1 MNLLRNL
8 FTSAALTAFL
18 SLPFAAVA
26 QTPAPKDAKTTTKA
40 ATPKAPTTAA
50 PTDAEISDAKS
61 KGMVW
66 VNTGSDTKAYHKSD
80 DKYYGKTKKGKFMA
94 EPDAQKAGYH
104 LAKESPIGKK
114 KTPPATTATPAK

>member
-1 MNLLRNL
+1 MKL
-8 FTSAALTAFL
+8 FRHFLTSAALTAAL

-26 QTPAPKDAKTTTKA
+26 QTPATAPKTPPKAAGTTT
-40 ATPKAPTTAA
+40 APS
-50 PTDAEISDAKS
+50 DAEIANAKS
-61 KGMVW
+61 KGLVW

-114 KTPPATTATPAK
+114 KTTTTPPATPAK